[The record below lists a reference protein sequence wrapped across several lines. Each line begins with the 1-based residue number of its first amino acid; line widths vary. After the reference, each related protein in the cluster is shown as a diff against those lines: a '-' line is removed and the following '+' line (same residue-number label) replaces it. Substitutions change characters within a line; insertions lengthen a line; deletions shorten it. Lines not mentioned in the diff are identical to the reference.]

1 MLRLEIEQMKGALDT
16 LAREETV
23 LSVDRRWDD
32 FDRRFNDFEDHV
44 VGRCRT
50 EAERRRPVQR

>member
-1 MLRLEIEQMKGALDT
+1 MLRLEIEQMKAALDT

-44 VGRCRT
+44 SAVAGQ
-50 EAERRRPVQR
+50 RPTTSTCPA